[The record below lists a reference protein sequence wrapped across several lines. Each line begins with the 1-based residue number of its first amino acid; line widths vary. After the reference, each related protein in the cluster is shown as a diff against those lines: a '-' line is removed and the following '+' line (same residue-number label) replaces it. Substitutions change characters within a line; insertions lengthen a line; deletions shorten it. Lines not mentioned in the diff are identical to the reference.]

1 MKAILFC
8 CVASATLLT
17 GAAAYAADA
26 EAGRRLAE
34 QECAA
39 CHIVSAH
46 GPFNVVADSP
56 PFTAIARKY
65 APDWDGLAINL
76 MGPHAK
82 MNFGL
87 RRPDALNIAAYI
99 ATLAK

>member
-1 MKAILFC
+1 MKPILLC
-8 CVASATLLT
+8 WIAGASLL
-17 GAAAYAADA
+17 AVDIASAADA

-39 CHIVSAH
+39 CHIISAR
-46 GPFNVVADSP
+46 GPFNVVADAP
-56 PFTAIARKY
+56 PFTAVARKY
-65 APDWDGLAINL
+65 APDWDGLAMNL

-87 RRPDALNIAAYI
+87 RLPDAANVAAYI